1 MVWELILTEV
11 FFIGLFAGAIRLATP
26 LLIAALGEIYA
37 ERSGVLNLGLEG
49 IMEAGAIIGFLTTF
63 ITGSPWLG
71 IFAAMVFG
79 IFLGFIKA
87 VMSVSLG
94 TNQVIN
100 GLLITTLGTG
110 IGLFVYRGY
119 FGATAPTIPIFEAIN
134 FPVLSD
140 IPFIGPIF
148 FSHNI
153 LVYLGLILA
162 AVLGII
168 LYRTTIGLKIKAVG
182 ENPKAADTLGI
193 NIFRVRYL
201 CVMISGAMAGIAGA
215 FITVGYLGIYGENL
229 IAGRGFIAVV
239 IAIFSRWSPYRCIG
253 ASLIFGAADAL
264 TIRLRATGIGIPYH
278 LLLMVPYVLVVVLIT
293 ITFRRAKPPAAITK
307 PYKRGE

>member
-1 MVWELILTEV
+1 MVWDVILTQV
-11 FFIGLFAGAIRLATP
+11 FFIGVFAGAIRLATP

-37 ERSGVLNLGLEG
+37 ERSGVLNLGIEG
-49 IMEAGAIIGFLTTF
+49 IMAAGAITGFLVTF
-63 ITGSPWLG
+63 LTGSPWLG
-71 IFAAMVFG
+71 VFAAMVMG

-100 GLLITTLGTG
+100 GLLITTLGEG

-119 FGATAPTIPIFEAIN
+119 FGATAPTIPIFETIN

-140 IPFIGPIF
+140 IPFIGPIL

-162 AVLGII
+162 VVLGII
-168 LYRTTIGLKIKAVG
+168 AYRTTLGLKIKAVG
-182 ENPKAADTLGI
+182 ENPRAADTLGI
-193 NIFRVRYL
+193 NVFRIRYL
-201 CVMISGAMAGIAGA
+201 CVIISGAMAGIAGA

-239 IAIFSRWSPYRCIG
+239 IAIFSLWSPYRCIG
-253 ASLIFGAADAL
+253 ASLIFGAADSL
-264 TIRLRATGIGIPYH
+264 IIRLRSVGVGIPYH
-278 LLLMVPYVLVVVLIT
+278 LLLMVPYVLVVIIIT
-293 ITFRRAKPPAAITK
+293 ITFKRAKPPASITK
-307 PYKRGE
+307 PYKR